1 MKQKKKKN
9 RRILTSNIYA
19 FLAMKILLTFTVLIF
34 TQLFFHLSN
43 IRIFHIDGFSEWVGI
58 AWGNIIFGMA
68 TIGFALLPYLA
79 ANLLPFS
86 FRWNKTFRSLTELF
100 LYILPSLF
108 LVVANVS
115 DAAYYQFTYRRLS
128 GDIFRYL
135 GIGGQMGALVPHFL
149 VDYWPATLFG
159 LAVIVFFLWASMR
172 IRLLPRDRYRRH
184 VINDIVGF
192 VLGGL
197 VIVFLFRGG
206 FGQNIHWHDTTKY
219 CQAKNNALVTNS
231 GYNILRTF
239 TGGTLHEVAFMPDE
253 EAQEFFNPVF
263 TTPQDYGESDWA
275 EAWEG
280 WTIRAGQYGRWPSID
295 SVDWRY
301 NNVVIIVLESFSQ
314 EYMGCYNQGV
324 MPSFTPFLDS
334 LAEHCVVYNGRA
346 NGKKSIEGIPA
357 ILTSIP
363 TLMPFPLTLSDYAN
377 DTIDALPAIL
387 RRNGFHTAFF
397 HGCYNGVM
405 GFDQFC
411 QKCGFDDYYGQDE
424 YLAAA
429 QSTPGENVS
438 RDTRSADYDGCWGI
452 FDEPFLQYM
461 VRQMGTFRE
470 PFFSTVFTI
479 SSHHPYTMPEKYK
492 GHFPEGEH
500 PLLSVVSY
508 TDNALR
514 EFFNAARKTDWYQNT
529 LFVITADHPGQ
540 GLHREYNDYDGWYR
554 IPMMFYSPLREEV
567 LAPELGPL
575 YGMHK
580 RENRIM
586 QQADIMPT
594 LLDYLGINGVNTV
607 CFGTSVFRNPDDGWQ
622 IAYGNGYYQ
631 LETNHGV
638 AVISQYEVENT
649 QLSTRSR
656 RQPVEPT
663 AKNNKQKAKS
673 QLLQAIIQQYNHR
686 LINNQLVP

>member
-1 MKQKKKKN
+1 MKTKKKN
-9 RRILTSNIYA
+9 RILTSNIYA
-19 FLAMKILLTFTVLIF
+19 FLGLKILLTFLILIL
-34 TQLFFHLSN
+34 TQGFFYLAN
-43 IRIFHIDGFSEWVGI
+43 TRIFHVDGFGEWMGI
-58 AWGNIIFGMA
+58 LWGNLIFGMA

-79 ANLLPFS
+79 ANLLPFT
-86 FRWNKTFRSLTELF
+86 FRWNKTFRVLTEVF

-108 LVVANVS
+108 LIVANVC
-115 DAAYYQFTYRRLS
+115 DGAYYQFTYRRLS
-128 GDIFRYL
+128 GEIFRYL
-135 GIGGQMGALVPHFL
+135 GIGGQMGALIPHFL
-149 VDYWPATLFG
+149 IDYWYATVFG
-159 LAVIVFFLWASMR
+159 FAVILLFLWCSPR
-172 IRLLPRDRYRRH
+172 IRLLPRDRYRKH
-184 VINDIVGF
+184 LLNDIVGF

-197 VIVFLFRGG
+197 VILFLFRGG
-206 FGQNIHWHDTTKY
+206 FGKNIHWHDTTKY

-239 TGGTLHEVAFMPDE
+239 SGGTLQEVNFMPDE
-253 EAQEFFNPVF
+253 EAQALFNPVF

-280 WTIRAGQYGRWPSID
+280 WTFQAGQYGRGPSID

-301 NNVVIIVLESFSQ
+301 SNVVIIVLESFSQ
-314 EYMGCYNQGV
+314 EYMGCYNQGL
-324 MPSFTPFLDS
+324 MPSYTPFLDS

-363 TLMPFPLTLSDYAN
+363 TLMPFPLTLSDYAD

-411 QKCGFDDYYGQDE
+411 QKCGFDDYYGQNE
-424 YLAAA
+424 Y
-429 QSTPGENVS
+429 QSSTLNS
-438 RDTRSADYDGCWGI
+438 KLSTDYDGCWGI

-461 VRQMGTFRE
+461 VQKIGTFRE

-586 QQADIMPT
+586 QQTDIMPT

-607 CFGTSVFRNPDDGWQ
+607 CFGSSAFRNPNDGWQ

-631 LETNHGV
+631 LETKHGV
-638 AVISQYEVENT
+638 SVISQYEVENT
-649 QLSTRSR
+649 QPKVGDRQWSQLSTGDHQWS
-656 RQPVEPT
+656 QFPMV
-663 AKNNKQKAKS
+663 KNKKQKAKN
-673 QLLQAIIQQYNHR
+673 QFLQAIIQQYNHR
-686 LINNQLVP
+686 LINNQLTP

>member
-1 MKQKKKKN
+1 MKTKKKH
-9 RRILTSNIYA
+9 RILTSNIYA
-19 FLAMKILLTFTVLIF
+19 FLAMKVLLTFATLIL
-34 TQLFFHLSN
+34 TQVFFHLSN
-43 IRIFHIDGFSEWVGI
+43 IRIFHVDGFGEWIGI
-58 AWGNIIFGMA
+58 AWGNVIFGMA

-108 LVVANVS
+108 LVVANVC

-128 GDIFRYL
+128 GEIFRYL

-149 VDYWPATLFG
+149 LDYWHATLFG
-159 LAVIVFFLWASMR
+159 VVIIVGFIFCSLR

-184 VINDIVGF
+184 IFNDIVGF
-192 VLGGL
+192 FLGGL
-197 VIVFLFRGG
+197 VILFLFRGG

-239 TGGTLHEVAFMPDE
+239 SGGTLHEVNYMT
-253 EAQEFFNPVF
+253 EAKAKEFFNPEITF
-263 TTPQDYGESDWA
+263 TNEVQDLT
-275 EAWEG
+275 EAWVG
-280 WTIRAGQYGRWPSID
+280 WDISAGQHFSAPNLGD
-295 SVDWRY
+295 SLEMHYD
-301 NNVVIIVLESFSQ
+301 NVVVIVLESFSQ
-314 EYMGCYNQGV
+314 EYMGCYNDDI

-334 LAEHCVVYNGRA
+334 LSEHCIVYNGRA

-363 TLMPFPLTLSDYAN
+363 TLMPFPLQLSDYA
-377 DTIDALPAIL
+377 DDSIDALPAIL

-405 GFDQFC
+405 GFDKFC
-411 QKCGFDDYYGQDE
+411 QKCGFSDYYGQDE

-429 QSTPGENVS
+429 QSTTDENVS
-438 RDTRSADYDGCWGI
+438 RETRSADYDGCWGI

-461 VRQMGTFRE
+461 VQKLGTFRE

-492 GHFPEGEH
+492 GHFPKGEH

-514 EFFNAARKTDWYQNT
+514 EFFNAARKTDWYKNT

-554 IPMMFYSPLREEV
+554 IPMMFYSPMREEI
-567 LAPELGPL
+567 LAPEYGSA

-580 RENRIM
+580 RVDRIM
-586 QQADIMPT
+586 QQTDIMPT
-594 LLDYLGINGVNTV
+594 ILDYLGINTKAV
-607 CFGTSVFRNPDDGWQ
+607 CFGTSVFRNPKGWQ

-631 LETNHGV
+631 LETEDGG
-638 AVISQYEVENT
+638 AVIGQDNIENGKFHF
-649 QLSTRSR
+649 QVDNAN
-656 RQPVEPT
+656 PD
-663 AKNNKQKAKS
+663 
-673 QLLQAIIQQYNHR
+673 LLMSIIQQYNHR
-686 LINNQLVP
+686 LITNQLTP

>member
-1 MKQKKKKN
+1 MTTPKKKT

-19 FLAMKILLTFTVLIF
+19 FLAMKILLTFGVLVF

-43 IRIFHIDGFSEWVGI
+43 IRIFHVDGFGEWVGI

-86 FRWNKTFRSLTELF
+86 FRWNKTFRSLTEIF

-128 GDIFRYL
+128 GEIFRYR

-159 LAVIVFFLWASMR
+159 LAVIAFFLWASMR

-184 VINDIVGF
+184 IFNDIVGF
-192 VLGGL
+192 FLGGL
-197 VIVFLFRGG
+197 GILFLFRGG

-239 TGGTLHEVAFMPDE
+239 TGGTLQEVNFMPDE
-253 EAQEFFNPVF
+253 EAQALFNPVF
-263 TTPQDYGESDWA
+263 TTPQDYSGSDWP
-275 EAWEG
+275 EAWAG
-280 WTIRAGQYGRWPSID
+280 WSIRAGQYGRGPSID

-301 NNVVIIVLESFSQ
+301 SNVVIIVLESFSQ
-314 EYMGCYNQGV
+314 EYMGCYNQGL
-324 MPSFTPFLDS
+324 MPSYTPFLDS
-334 LAEHCVVYNGRA
+334 LAEHSVVYNGRS

-363 TLMPFPLTLSDYAN
+363 TLMSFPLTLSDYAD

-387 RRNGFHTAFF
+387 RRNGYHTAFF
-397 HGCYNGVM
+397 HGSYNGVM
-405 GFDQFC
+405 GFDKLC
-411 QKCGFDDYYGQDE
+411 TKCGFTDYYGQNE
-424 YLAAA
+424 YNN
-429 QSTPGENVS
+429 STPGAS
-438 RDTRSADYDGCWGI
+438 LDYDGCWGI

-479 SSHHPYTMPEKYK
+479 SSHHPYTMPEQYK
-492 GHFPEGEH
+492 GYFPEGEH
-500 PLLSVVSY
+500 PLLSVVAY

-514 EFFNAARKTDWYQNT
+514 KFFDAARKTDWYQNT

-554 IPMMFYSPLREEV
+554 IPMMFYSPLLEEV

-586 QQADIMPT
+586 QQTDIMPT
-594 LLDYLGINGVNTV
+594 LLDYLGIKGVNTV
-607 CFGTSVFRNPDDGWQ
+607 CFGTSVFRNPHDGWQ

-631 LETNHGV
+631 LETNHGISL
-638 AVISQYEVENT
+638 ISQYEVENT
-649 QLSTRSR
+649 Q
-656 RQPVEPT
+656 PT
-663 AKNNKQKAKS
+663 DSQLPTTKNNKQKAHS
-673 QLLQAIIQQYNHR
+673 QLLQAVIQQYNHR
-686 LINNQLVP
+686 LINNQLTP

>member
-1 MKQKKKKN
+1 MTTPKKKN

-19 FLAMKILLTFTVLIF
+19 FLAMKILLTFGVLIL
-34 TQLFFHLSN
+34 TQVFFHLSN
-43 IRIFHIDGFSEWVGI
+43 IRIFHVDGFGEWIGI

-86 FRWNKTFRSLTELF
+86 FRWNKTFRSLTEIF

-128 GDIFRYL
+128 GEIFRYL

-159 LAVIVFFLWASMR
+159 LAVIVFFIWASMR

-184 VINDIVGF
+184 IVNDIVGF
-192 VLGGL
+192 FLGGL
-197 VIVFLFRGG
+197 VILFLFRGG

-239 TGGTLHEVAFMPDE
+239 SGGTLQEVCFMPDE
-253 EAQEFFNPVF
+253 EAQKFFNPVF
-263 TTPQDYGESDWA
+263 TTAPDTVTVAD
-275 EAWEG
+275 
-280 WTIRAGQYGRWPSID
+280 TTPVHPR
-295 SVDWRY
+295 
-301 NNVVIIVLESFSQ
+301 NVVIIVLESFSQ
-314 EYMGCYNQGV
+314 EYMGCYNDSI

-334 LAEHCVVYNGRA
+334 LAEHSVLYNGRS

-363 TLMPFPLTLSDYAN
+363 PLMPFPLTLSDCAD

-387 RRNGFHTAFF
+387 RRNGYHTAFF
-397 HGCYNGVM
+397 HGSYNGVM
-405 GFDQFC
+405 GFDKFC
-411 QKCGFDDYYGQDE
+411 QKCGFTDYYGQDE
-424 YLAAA
+424 YNN
-429 QSTPGENVS
+429 STPGAS
-438 RDTRSADYDGCWGI
+438 LDYDGCWGI

-461 VRQMGTFRE
+461 VRQMSTFRQ

-479 SSHHPYTMPEKYK
+479 SSHHPYTMPEQYK
-492 GHFPEGEH
+492 GHFPQGEH
-500 PLLSVVSY
+500 PLLSVVAY

-514 EFFNAARKTDWYQNT
+514 KFFDAARKTDWYQNT

-554 IPMMFYSPLREEV
+554 IPMIFYSPLREEV

-586 QQADIMPT
+586 QQTDIMPT

-631 LETNHGV
+631 LETNHGISL
-638 AVISQYEVENT
+638 ISQYEVENT
-649 QLSTRSR
+649 Q
-656 RQPVEPT
+656 PT
-663 AKNNKQKAKS
+663 DSQLPTTKNNKQKAHS
-673 QLLQAIIQQYNHR
+673 QLLQAVIQQYNHR
-686 LINNQLVP
+686 LINNQLTPNR